1 MAFIYLFIALA
12 VIKTRYEGSQGLAK
26 AQGRGQRQGQGEG
39 CWPCRLSGVACSVT
53 FCCMW
58 LKFLTPCSGTLGVM
72 EGGSTGERVRE
83 REEGG
88 VAAGAFIWIYVVLRI
103 FVAYKL

>member
-1 MAFIYLFIALA
+1 MKAG
-12 VIKTRYEGSQGLAK
+12 KGWQRDRGGS
-26 AQGRGQRQGQGEG
+26 RGEVEG

-72 EGGSTGERVRE
+72 EGGSTGERESE
-83 REEGG
+83 RGRG

>member
-1 MAFIYLFIALA
+1 MKAG
-12 VIKTRYEGSQGLAK
+12 KGWQRDRGGS
-26 AQGRGQRQGQGEG
+26 RREGEG

-72 EGGSTGERVRE
+72 EGGSTGERERE
-83 REEGG
+83 REGG
-88 VAAGAFIWIYVVLRI
+88 GLRLARSFGFMLCYGFLWPINCNYFNAA
-103 FVAYKL
+103 K